1 MSEVGFEFGE
11 SGEVSGSL
19 RYSRDPEDGGRLSVR
34 FTATRMRRP
43 DGSERTFALDFNNIG
58 KTDPLA
64 FLESLDQGYLND
76 KLTNLSAR
84 SFDLFRTVENVRRVL
99 EEEGAELD
107 PDQVE
112 AAERAIDLAAEAF
125 AGDHRSACEG
135 LIRALQRTDLP
146 CFRDDPFH
154 LIGSRGTLE
163 SRLFERIVWP
173 ALLLAVE
180 DRIGRD
186 PELEG
191 TIEAVVAGVPLPTP
205 EPDEGGWSEPDPGF

>member
-1 MSEVGFEFGE
+1 MPEVRFGFETPEGL
-11 SGEVSGSL
+11 SGELAYAREPG
-19 RYSRDPEDGGRLSVR
+19 DGGRLELR
-34 FTATRMRRP
+34 FTSRRLRRA
-43 DGSERTFALDFNNIG
+43 DGSDKWFDLNFNNIG
-58 KTDPLA
+58 ETGPLV

-76 KLTNLSAR
+76 KLTNLSVR
-84 SFDLFRTVENVRRVL
+84 RFDLFGTVENVRRVL
-99 EEEGAELD
+99 EEEDRDLD

-154 LIGSRGTLE
+154 LIGSRRTLE

-180 DRIGRD
+180 DRIVRD
-186 PELEG
+186 PELETRIGAILSG
-191 TIEAVVAGVPLPTP
+191 TSLPDSDPEA
-205 EPDEGGWSEPDPGF
+205 EWSEPNSGF